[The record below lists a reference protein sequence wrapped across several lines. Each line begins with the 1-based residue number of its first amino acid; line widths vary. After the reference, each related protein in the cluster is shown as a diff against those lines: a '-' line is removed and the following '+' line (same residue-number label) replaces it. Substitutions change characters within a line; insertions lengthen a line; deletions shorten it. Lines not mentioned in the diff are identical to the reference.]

1 MPSAEVLDFAK
12 LLAPIP
18 GDKPTGINLRADQ
31 SPTSLYYKIKDARN
45 LASSRERDI
54 AMGKKDHEGRD
65 PEPPDWRPVLQHG
78 TKALTENSKDLEVT
92 AYLIE
97 ALVRLHGFAGL
108 RDGLRLARELIDKY
122 WDALYPL
129 PDEEGITTRVAA
141 LTGLNGLDAQGT
153 LIAPITRVPFARSA
167 AQGPLAYFQYRDAL
181 ELEKAD
187 PKVREKKV
195 GNGAVTLDTFRK
207 ALAESPPE
215 SLARLAD
222 DVPRCVEEF
231 DKLCAVLDARCGK
244 NIVPSSSIKSA
255 LASCVDLIT
264 IEVKP
269 RLSAAPAPA
278 TDGQTGAAAAPA
290 AAAGA
295 GKDRGPISNREDA
308 LRRLIEVAEFFRKTE
323 PHTVVSYTLEQA
335 VRWAR
340 MPLPELLAELIP
352 DEGPRKNLFKHVGIR
367 APEAAPKE
375 AEKKK

>member
-18 GDKPTGINLRADQ
+18 GDKPTGANLRADQ
-31 SPTSLYYKIKDARN
+31 SPSSLYYKIKDARN
-45 LASSRERDI
+45 LASTRERDI

-65 PEPPDWRPVLQHG
+65 PDPPDWRPVLQHG
-78 TKALTENSKDLEVT
+78 TKALAENSKDLEVT

-97 ALVRLHGFAGL
+97 ALVRLNGFAGL

-122 WDALYPL
+122 WDGLFPL
-129 PDEEGITTRVAA
+129 PDEEGVTTRVAA

-153 LIAPITRVPFARSA
+153 LISPITRVPFARSSSV
-167 AQGPLAYFQYRDAL
+167 GPLAYFHYRDAL

-195 GNGAVTLDTFRK
+195 SNGAVTLDTFRK
-207 ALAESPPE
+207 ALSESPPE
-215 SLARLAD
+215 SLAQLAD

-231 DKLCAVLDARCGK
+231 DKLCAVLDTKCGK
-244 NIVPSSSIKSA
+244 NVVPSSSIKSA
-255 LASCVDLIT
+255 LASCLDLVT
-264 IEVKP
+264 IEVKS
-269 RLSAAPAPA
+269 RISAPAPPA
-278 TDGQTGAAAAPA
+278 TDGQGSTPA
-290 AAAGA
+290 AAATPSA
-295 GKDRGPISNREDA
+295 GKERGPIANREDA
-308 LRRLIEVAEFFRKTE
+308 LRRLIEVADFFRKTE
-323 PHTVVSYTLEQA
+323 PHTVVSYALEQA

-352 DEGPRKNLFKHVGIR
+352 DEAPRKNLFKHVGIR